1 VKHSKRSA
9 PCHNQA
15 GVVIESLEGRQL
27 LSGTAF
33 YVSPSGSD
41 FNLGTVDSPWQHVQ
55 YAVDQLTPG
64 KTVYLMQ
71 GSYAESVTM
80 HVSGTASAPIT
91 ISAYSTDPV
100 YLSSESA
107 GQPVINL
114 GSEDYITI
122 QRMFFQGAAAGK
134 IVGQG
139 GNDGLLLRNLY
150 LTGGDGGIILGG
162 ADDSHN
168 ITIDTVHVD
177 VATGDGIAVSLG
189 SGDGLTIRNSQC
201 FNSGEWVAG
210 TNDGIYAQ
218 GQNITVQNVLIN
230 GWAKFGIEM
239 NAQNV
244 NILRTTVVN
253 NGGGAFLTG
262 NDMKVENS
270 LLVSNFHEGLILVGS
285 GPFTLRQ
292 NLVGFPLDGG
302 AMQWGSSDQVISV
315 AASGNIFVSDVDYP
329 ILWVSS
335 AADLSGDYNLYY
347 NPTHPAAVIQWEGNA
362 DFSSAQIPGAWA
374 TASGMDT
381 HSLYHDPMFTAD
393 DHLTSSSPAID
404 YSPTGPIVDRDNKL
418 RPSGRAYDLG
428 PYEFLGLP
436 DQVAPV
442 VSATSIGHVTAGGG
456 TFYEFTVTYKDN
468 QAVSV
473 STLDGN
479 DIRVTGP
486 NGFSQLAQLVSVNAA
501 TDGKVRTARYRITP
515 PGGSWDSADDGVYTV
530 SMQANQV
537 SDPRGNFVAA
547 GVLGT
552 FNVNAFAAIGR
563 FGDVDGKKTKLTL
576 ADSDGTLVTFT
587 LSGHGTGVVTASAGG
602 GWDLNLV
609 NTDAKTAVAVST
621 KKSGAPG
628 DNGTAELNDINCLA
642 AVKSISAKTTN
653 LRGDLTAASTLASL
667 TMNDVIGGQSTIDVS
682 GTGTSRLKLTV
693 VLGVVQELSIQ
704 APNMGISAIKATRWT
719 DTDGTADQIVCQSLG
734 SLTVAGNK
742 KLAIAGDFQAD
753 VIATS
758 TSVRQSIGKITV
770 ANWLDGS
777 QIRSAGSIGSVTVGA
792 MRDSLVFAGVRDSV
806 DGFGELIAGG
816 SAAFVSTAV
825 SIGSVTV
832 KGLPAEQFSVIN
844 SSIAA
849 WTVSSA
855 SLMNV
860 RTDNAGGSGA
870 MGLAGHYVKSY
881 LRKTAGVVDMK
892 SGKQLGSKVIESVGD
907 YSVQLF

>member
-1 VKHSKRSA
+1 MKHSKRSA

-15 GVVIESLEGRQL
+15 GVVIESLEPRQL
-27 LSGTAF
+27 LSATAY
-33 YVSPSGSD
+33 YVSPTGSD
-41 FNLGTVDSPWQHVQ
+41 FNPGTVSAPWQHIQ
-55 YAVDQLTPG
+55 YGVDQLAPG
-64 KTVYLMQ
+64 NTLYLMQ

-80 HVSGTASAPIT
+80 HVSGTAAAPIT
-91 ISAYSTDPV
+91 ISKYSTDAV
-100 YLSSESA
+100 YLGSESA
-107 GQPVINL
+107 GQPVLNL
-114 GSEDYITI
+114 GSEDYITVKGL
-122 QRMFFQGAAAGK
+122 FFQGAAAGK

-139 GNDGLLLRNLY
+139 GIDGLTLKNLY
-150 LTGGDGGIILGG
+150 LTGGDGGILIGDG
-162 ADDSHN
+162 VDEVRN

-177 VATGDGIAVSLG
+177 VATGDGIAFNDV
-189 SGDGLTIRNSQC
+189 DGLTIRNSQC

-210 TNDGIYAQ
+210 TGIGIYAD

-230 GWAKFGIEM
+230 GWAVWGIQM
-239 NAQNV
+239 AGQNV
-244 NILRTTVVN
+244 EILRTTVLN
-253 NGGGAFLTG
+253 SGGGVWLIG

-270 LLVSNFHEGLILVGS
+270 LSISNFHEALFLAGS

-292 NLVGFPLDGG
+292 NLVGFPAVGG
-302 AMQWGSSDQVISV
+302 AMQWGASGEVISV

-329 ILWVSS
+329 NLWVSP
-335 AADLSGDYNLYY
+335 AADLSGDHNLYY
-347 NPTHPAAVIQWEGNA
+347 NPAHPDAVIQLEGGG
-362 DFSSAQIPGAWA
+362 DFSGAQIASGAWA
-374 TASGMDT
+374 AAGGMDA
-381 HSLYHDPMFTAD
+381 HSLYCDPMFSAD
-393 DHLTSSSPAID
+393 YHLTSSSPAID
-404 YSPTGPIVDRDNKL
+404 FSPNGPIVDRDNKL
-418 RPSGRAYDLG
+418 RPSGRGYDLG

-442 VSATSIGHVTAGGG
+442 VSAKSIGHVTARGA

-473 STLDGN
+473 NTLDGN
-479 DIRVTGP
+479 DILVTGP
-486 NGFSQLAQLVSVNAA
+486 GGFSQLAQLVSVSAA

-515 PGGSWDSADDGVYTV
+515 PGGSWDGGDDGVYTV
-530 SMQANQV
+530 ALQANQV

-552 FNVNAFAAIGR
+552 FNVNAFDAIGR

-576 ADSDGTLVTFT
+576 TDSDGTLVTFS
-587 LSGHGTGVVTASAGG
+587 LSGHGTGVITASAGG

-609 NTDAKTAVAVST
+609 NTDSKTAAAVST
-621 KKSGAPG
+621 KRSAAPADDGKSVLG
-628 DNGTAELNDINCLA
+628 DINCLA
-642 AVKSISAKTTN
+642 AVKSITAKTTN

-667 TMNDVIGGQSTIDVS
+667 TMSDVIGGQSTIDVS
-682 GTGTSRLKLTV
+682 GAGKMSV
-693 VLGVVQELSIQ
+693 VLNVVSDLSIQ
-704 APNMGISAIKATRWT
+704 APNMSISAIKAVRWT
-719 DTDGTADQIVCQSLG
+719 DTDATADQVVCQSLG
-734 SLTVAGNK
+734 SLSVKGNK

-758 TSVRQSIGKITV
+758 TSAHQGIGKITV

-777 QIRSAGSIGSVTVGA
+777 QVRSAGSIGSVTVGA

-844 SSIAA
+844 SSVAA
-849 WTVSSA
+849 WTVTSA

-860 RTDNAGGSGA
+860 RTDNSGGSGE
-870 MGLAGHYVKSY
+870 MGLAGHYIKSY
-881 LRKTAGVVDMK
+881 LRKTATVVDLK

-907 YSVQLF
+907 YTVQLF